1 MNGGLSS
8 SLGRSIFG
16 RSGCGD
22 LLIGSFALDCTWTAD
37 GIIREGGPLPTS
49 DMRRCCLVLLSAL
62 LPSSHAQKGVAPAV
76 QQHLKGLDPD
86 KANVAKQAM
95 ARMGGMGG
103 FRGGGM
109 YGGIHDMFDDED
121 GFLFNAEN
129 KPLHAWTFEDWKD
142 HQETM
147 DSDEYKQMTEHQQRE
162 KFDKFHDKHEEK
174 HQKALQAHSFSALF
188 STFAT
193 SRIGS
198 WILLIIGLILF
209 VCIGYCA
216 MFCMKSKVRERGE
229 KLLPNVLAANARLAS
244 FLFSTRECVRAGQE
258 VFQQG
263 RVGWSLAL
271 PPRSPTH
278 CQDRLSLLAVRHAV
292 CVQLMLRVWMS
303 QRRDFLRSHH
313 PLDSRLSWCPRPPKR
328 RCDGRRGPACDGRC
342 QTGAGRAGSAGTAR
356 RAPHCKRAEER
367 EESLRGV
374 H

>member
-1 MNGGLSS
+1 MCNSVIVFPDKYCELLTTGTN
-8 SLGRSIFG
+8 FD
-16 RSGCGD
+16 CGM
-22 LLIGSFALDCTWTAD
+22 AQC
-37 GIIREGGPLPTS
+37 LPTS
-49 DMRRCCLVLLSAL
+49 TTTKMVPPVVIGHDEIRTSSGTFTYPWWLLPALLVCCCLVLLSAL

-216 MFCMKSKVRERGE
+216 MFCMKSKAKR
-229 KLLPNVLAANARLAS
+229 
-244 FLFSTRECVRAGQE
+244 FFSKDESG
-258 VFQQG
+258 G
-263 RVGWSLAL
+263 
-271 PPRSPTH
+271 RSP
-278 CQDRLSLLAVRHAV
+278 
-292 CVQLMLRVWMS
+292 
-303 QRRDFLRSHH
+303 F
-313 PLDSRLSWCPRPPKR
+313 
-328 RCDGRRGPACDGRC
+328 RRGAPR
-342 QTGAGRAGSAGTAR
+342 TA
-356 RAPHCKRAEER
+356 KID
-367 EESLRGV
+367 
-374 H
+374 